1 LTKEEIIQGCRAK
14 KAVYQKALVDRYAP
28 MLLSVCRRYAKNSG
42 EAEDVLQESLIRI
55 FKYFDKYEESRG
67 SFETWMCAITV
78 NTALKYFDKNCF
90 KKQILDLSDMENLQ
104 VHPRALSSLQAEDL
118 MHLVQ
123 NLPEGYRQVFNLF
136 AIEGYSHK
144 EISKKLG
151 IAESA
156 SRSNLSRARGL
167 LKAAISES
175 GTGR

>member
-1 LTKEEIIQGCRAK
+1 
-14 KAVYQKALVDRYAP
+14 
-28 MLLSVCRRYAKNSG
+28 M
-42 EAEDVLQESLIRI
+42 LQESLIRI
-55 FKYFDKYEESRG
+55 FKYFDKFQESRG
-67 SFETWMCAITV
+67 SIEAWMCTITI

-90 KKQILDLSDMENLQ
+90 KKQQLDLNGLENLT

-118 MHLVQ
+118 MHLVE

-144 EISKKLG
+144 EISQKLG

-167 LKAAISES
+167 LKAALAKRHKLITKAS
-175 GTGR
+175 